1 VTSVIETAAVQQV
14 PADGGVLEP
23 LGLFRSVSPTSCATT
38 VEGAELTAQLARMA
52 GAHRAAAHWAERA
65 VDLVR
70 GFGGNAVTD
79 SGVACAPSGSVAVT
93 DLIAARSAHC

>member
-1 VTSVIETAAVQQV
+1 MTSVIETAAVQQV

>member
-1 VTSVIETAAVQQV
+1 MSAIEIAATRQV

-23 LGLFRSVSPTSCATT
+23 LDTFRSVSPTSCATT

-52 GAHRAAAHWAERA
+52 GLHQAAAHWAERA

-70 GFGGNAVTD
+70 GFGGNAVVDT
-79 SGVACAPSGSVAVT
+79 GVACAPSGSVSVT
-93 DLIAARSAHC
+93 ELIAARSAHC